1 MEAVKPVVLGPL
13 SYLALGKSKDGID
26 KLRLLSRL
34 TPVYRE
40 LVEQLRAEA
49 IEWLQID
56 EPILVTELSPA
67 WKTAFEQAYSQLES
81 GGVKLMLTTY
91 FGRLAEN
98 LELVNRLP
106 VHGFHL
112 DAVRARSE
120 IDTVVQSLP
129 SGRVLSLG
137 IVDGRNIWKSDLNAL
152 LEVLEPVAQW
162 LGERLWIAPSC
173 SLVHVPVDLDSERKL
188 DPEIRSW
195 LAFALQK
202 LAELQTLAT
211 ALNQGRSAVAEE
223 LTANRAAIV
232 SRRES
237 PRVTNPEVRAAIA
250 NVSAEMGNRRS
261 PYPVRAQK
269 QAARLKLPLYPTTTI
284 GSFPQTA
291 EIRQVRNHFR

>member
-1 MEAVKPVVLGPL
+1 
-13 SYLALGKSKDGID
+13 
-26 KLRLLSRL
+26 
-34 TPVYRE
+34 
-40 LVEQLRAEA
+40 
-49 IEWLQID
+49 
-56 EPILVTELSPA
+56 
-67 WKTAFEQAYSQLES
+67 
-81 GGVKLMLTTY
+81 MLTTY

-120 IDTVVQSLP
+120 IDAVVQSLP

-152 LEVLEPVAQW
+152 LEVLKPVAQW
-162 LGERLWIAPSC
+162 LGERLWNAPSC
-173 SLVHVPVDLDSERKL
+173 SLLHVPVDLESERKL

-211 ALNQGRSAVAEE
+211 ALNRGRSSVAEE
-223 LTANRAAIV
+223 LAANRTAIV

-237 PRVTNPEVRAAIA
+237 RIE
-250 NVSAEMGNRRS
+250 
-261 PYPVRAQK
+261 K
-269 QAARLKLPLYPTTTI
+269 
-284 GSFPQTA
+284 
-291 EIRQVRNHFR
+291 